1 MKRSLLAAVLA
12 SALLLTAC
20 GAEDKTINGI
30 TYGTYGLV
38 NEHEMRNPKIQYEIS
53 GWSIFW
59 SIVFCETVVAP
70 IYFIGWDLYQPVGVK
85 DPNWVPGQVNP
96 TK

>member
-1 MKRSLLAAVLA
+1 MNRSLLAAVLA

-20 GAEDKTINGI
+20 GAENKTINGV

-38 NEHEMRNPKIQYEIS
+38 NEHEMHNPKIQYEIS

-59 SIVFCETVVAP
+59 SVIFCETVVVP
-70 IYFIGWDLYQPVGVK
+70 IYFIGWALYQPIGVK
-85 DPNWVPGQVNP
+85 DPNWVPGQVNLA
-96 TK
+96 K